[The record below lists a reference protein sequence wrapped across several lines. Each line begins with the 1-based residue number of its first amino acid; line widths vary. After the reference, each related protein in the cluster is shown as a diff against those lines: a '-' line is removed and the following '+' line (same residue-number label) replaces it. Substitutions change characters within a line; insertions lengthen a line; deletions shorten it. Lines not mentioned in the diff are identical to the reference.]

1 MHERMQGC
9 GNAFRHRK
17 EKAGILTGVSPN
29 LTAKVLASLAYGG
42 LGPTQPFSPVGP
54 APSVWPVAAL
64 ADDGES
70 W

>member
-1 MHERMQGC
+1 VALLSDTGK
-9 GNAFRHRK
+9 RK
-17 EKAGILTGVSPN
+17 QTFLTGVSPI
-29 LTAKVLASLAYGG
+29 LQPTVLAYGG